1 MTDRKPDQLS
11 TGTAGDTSTT
21 PVAPAAPQ
29 PGQYEIDTTRSAVTF
44 RTRHMFGLAPVRGSF
59 AIRGGT
65 VEVAGPPTNPGIYA
79 EIEAASF
86 RTGNGQR
93 DSVVRSARLLAASQ
107 YPVMTFRSGHLDGLA
122 LTGTLTVRDVTRPV
136 SLSIEQSTV
145 SSGSFTARAATRI
158 DRAAFGVT
166 AYRGLAGRYLDMT
179 VEVQCV
185 RK

>member
-1 MTDRKPDQLS
+1 MATVNPDQRQD
-11 TGTAGDTSTT
+11 GTSGAASSSPT
-21 PVAPAAPQ
+21 APPA
-29 PGQYEIDTTRSAVTF
+29 GQYEIDASRSAVTF
-44 RTRHMFGLAPVRGSF
+44 RTRHLFGLAPVRGSF
-59 AIRGGT
+59 AIRAGT
-65 VEVAGPPTNPGIYA
+65 VDVAGPLTDPGIYA

-93 DSVVRSARLLAASQ
+93 DSNVRSARLLDVGQ
-107 YPVMTFRSGHLDGLA
+107 YPLMTFAAERLDGLA

-136 SLSIEQSTV
+136 SLSIEQFTV

-158 DRAAFGVT
+158 DRTAFGVS